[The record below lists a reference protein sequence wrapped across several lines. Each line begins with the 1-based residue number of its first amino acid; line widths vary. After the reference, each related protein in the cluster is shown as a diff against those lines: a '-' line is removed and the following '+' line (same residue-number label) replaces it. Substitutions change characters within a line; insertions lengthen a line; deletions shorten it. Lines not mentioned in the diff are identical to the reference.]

1 MESEMIEKFSI
12 KGFKCFEDEHFDLS
26 KLTLLT
32 GINSGGK
39 SSFIQALLLLS
50 QTITSKNLSPLNGH
64 LVSVGDFIEARNFI
78 TNSKEFIIT
87 VIEEDQTLSYSF
99 KEEDNMCIS
108 KVIENSDTLNQAFDY
123 NNKNIHYLSADRI
136 GVKDIYD
143 KNLDQTDKYGVF
155 GEYVFDYFEKNKL
168 TPLNSNLVKDKS
180 SVTLESQLNY
190 WLKYILKTEISVED
204 IIGTDRVKV
213 QYSYQGSRKLRPSNI
228 GSGVSY
234 IISVLLICL
243 SSKENDLIILENPE
257 IHLHP
262 KAQSK
267 LTDFFVFI
275 ANIGIQ
281 LIIESH
287 SDHIF
292 NGLRKNICK
301 KKISQKSVVIYF
313 FELKDE
319 LSKPIKIYINKF
331 GQIENHQDGLFDQF
345 DDDLN
350 ELLGL

>member
-1 MESEMIEKFSI
+1 MIEKFYI
-12 KGFKCFEDEHFDLS
+12 KGFKCFDEKSFDLS
-26 KLTLLT
+26 KITLLT
-32 GINSGGK
+32 GVNSGGK

-50 QTITSKNLSPLNGH
+50 QTITSSNLSPLNGH
-64 LVSVGDFIEARNFI
+64 LVSVGNFVEARNFI
-78 TNSKEFIIT
+78 INSKEFLLKVTKENQNI
-87 VIEEDQTLSYSF
+87 SCSF
-99 KEEDNMCIS
+99 KEADNRCVS
-108 KVIENSDTLNQAFDY
+108 EVIEDSDSISQILDY

-143 KNLDQTDKYGVF
+143 KNLDQADKYGVF
-155 GEYVFDYFEKNKL
+155 GEYVFDFFEKNKS
-168 TPLNSNLVKDKS
+168 TPLDANLVKDNS
-180 SVTLESQLNY
+180 SVTLENQLNY
-190 WLKYILKTEISVED
+190 WLKYILSTEISTED

-213 QYSYQGSRKLRPSNI
+213 QYSHQGSRKLRPSNI

-234 IISVLLICL
+234 IISVLIICL
-243 SSKENDLIILENPE
+243 SSKKNDLVILENPE

-275 ANIGIQ
+275 ANFGVQ

-292 NGLRKNICK
+292 NGLRKNIYK
-301 KKISQKSVVIYF
+301 KNISQESVVIHF
-313 FELKDE
+313 FELKNE
-319 LSKPIKIYINKF
+319 LSNPIKININEF